1 MIREFFLQQNGFDP
15 VDAYCDIKLHTRWPR
30 PSCPSKKPP
39 RPPWL
44 TVLNDVVNVPACSNL
59 MRGRFEEGYIDRIET
74 MVKEMN
80 EQIAN
85 AVEAK

>member
-1 MIREFFLQQNGFDP
+1 MADGAL
-15 VDAYCDIKLHTRWPR
+15 
-30 PSCPSKKPP
+30 
-39 RPPWL
+39 
-44 TVLNDVVNVPACSNL
+44 LNDVVNVPARSNL

-85 AVEAK
+85 AVEAN